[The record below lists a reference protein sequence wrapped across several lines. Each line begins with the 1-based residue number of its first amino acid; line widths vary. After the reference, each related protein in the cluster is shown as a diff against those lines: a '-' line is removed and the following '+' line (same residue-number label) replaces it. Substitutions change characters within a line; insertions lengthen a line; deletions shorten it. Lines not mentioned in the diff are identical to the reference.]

1 MIFNLGPSEDLFHS
15 EALRGASSVFISPI
29 YGFPSY
35 YYYNDPLRKYSQA
48 QQEIYN
54 LFLRSL

>member
-1 MIFNLGPSEDLFHS
+1 MTFNLGRSEVLFHS
-15 EALRGASSVFISPI
+15 EASRGASSVYISPI
-29 YGFPSY
+29 DGFPSY